1 MHMLDREKQVLLQ
14 GAEGR
19 QVIMGIDQIT
29 PDLVKRFWAE
39 ALEKFDASSVD
50 KDDSTFM
57 KAIGG
62 FLDAIGILD
71 KKDFLE
77 RFTTTIFK
85 TIYRPFKIGDANSE
99 YSLWEQMSVLVHE
112 LVHVEQYKADPFGFP
127 FAYVANKSA
136 RAQYEAEAYSADLEM
151 HYWMHGHLYDVKSR
165 AANLQYYGLE
175 QEHIDYAASYLESI
189 GMTIENSDA
198 AVNPVAA
205 WAMDWLEAAE
215 VTPAK
220 I

>member
-1 MHMLDREKQVLLQ
+1 
-14 GAEGR
+14 
-19 QVIMGIDQIT
+19 MGIDQIT
-29 PDLVKRFWAE
+29 PDLVQRFWADAIKE
-39 ALEKFDASSVD
+39 FDADSVD
-50 KDDSTFM
+50 KDDSGFM
-57 KAIGG
+57 KAVGG

-71 KKDFLE
+71 KEDFLE

-85 TIYRPFKIGDANSE
+85 TIYRPFKVGEPNGM
-99 YSLWEQMSVLVHE
+99 YSLWEQVTVLVHE
-112 LVHVEQYKADPFGFP
+112 LVHVQQYKDDPFGFP

-136 RAQYEAEAYSADLEM
+136 RSEYEAQAYSADLEM
-151 HYWMHGHLYDVKSR
+151 HYWMHGHLYDVHSR
-165 AANLQYYGLE
+165 AANLKYYGLE

-198 AVNPVAA
+198 AINPVAA
-205 WAMDWLEAAE
+205 WAMDWLETNS